1 MPAAIEYVPPTDKSR
16 NTFNGAI
23 SKERQRRKEQYET
36 ALRYYLGRPDSQ
48 VKFDP
53 DDVDYDPAMDNTT
66 VNLTKMAADRTVSF
80 LFPEVPEFQTDPQ
93 SIEDTSEETWIKDV
107 FIPENGGLAT
117 FNKLALRG
125 FLAGHAFVWMK
136 ASKPTPRIVVLQPL
150 SVTVFWRADDVAD
163 VLWYEMRYIAQNR
176 LFIRDFVKNDA
187 DGTWTIY
194 EYEST
199 PNKRTLPEKVLEQ
212 LTAQGGQLSEWNLD
226 GINFGGSFKAKGSYK
241 HPSTIPPII
250 DIAHLP
256 HPDDYYGQGE
266 FTQKDLQDIINQ
278 MMAVRNRIVREN
290 SDPVDVVDA
299 DLDDIEDKGSII
311 AIPKGSK
318 VTRLQLSS
326 DLVAINATINDL
338 VEKYLAVQ
346 RVVILKGEAKDLQ
359 RVTNAAVRTLFL
371 DALAKNEILK
381 ATYGF
386 ALIRIIKLALIM
398 AYGNGVTDITVNPE
412 TLKVSVLF
420 GEPLPKDMTEIA
432 NVSAIAV
439 NGGWMSLYDA
449 QIAQGLNPAFTNSKL
464 EAERA
469 VAMKHA
475 EEDMTMRVKEAEAI
489 AATQPQKPV
498 PVNSNSV

>member
-1 MPAAIEYVPPTDKSR
+1 MPSAISYVPPTSKDR

-23 SKERQRRKEQYET
+23 SKERQRRKEAYET
-36 ALRYYLGRPDSQ
+36 ALKYYLGRPDFQ
-48 VKFDP
+48 VQYDP
-53 DDVDYDPAMDNTT
+53 DDVEYNPMLDNTT

-93 SIEDTSEETWIKDV
+93 SVEDTPEETWIKDV
-107 FIPENGGLAT
+107 FIPENGGLAA

-125 FLAGHAFVWMK
+125 FLSGHAFVWIK
-136 ASKPTPRIVVLQPL
+136 QAKPTPKMVILQPL
-150 SVTVFWRADDVAD
+150 SVTVFWRADDVSD
-163 VLWYEMRYIAQNR
+163 VVWYEMRYLAQNR
-176 LFIRDFVKNDA
+176 LFIRDFVKQDS
-187 DGTWTIY
+187 GEWVIY
-194 EYEST
+194 EYESIA
-199 PNKRTLPEKVLEQ
+199 NKRSLPEQVLEQ
-212 LTAQGGQLSEWNLD
+212 ITAQGGQLSEWNLD
-226 GINFGGSFKAKGSYK
+226 GINFGTSFKPVGSPKK
-241 HPSTIPPII
+241 HSSTIPPII

-278 MMAVRNRIVREN
+278 MLSVRNRIVREN

-299 DLDDIEDKGSII
+299 DIDDIEDKGSII

-318 VTRLQLSS
+318 VTRLQLAS

-338 VEKYLAVQ
+338 VEKYLAVA

-386 ALIRIIKLALIM
+386 ALIRIIKLALVM
-398 AYGNGVTDITVNPE
+398 AYGNGVEEIATNPE
-412 TLKVSVLF
+412 NLKISVQF

-432 NVSAIAV
+432 NVNAIGV
-439 NGGWMSLYDA
+439 NGGWRSKYSA
-449 QIAQGLNPAFTNSKL
+449 QIAEGLNPEFENIKL
-464 EAERA
+464 TAEREVA
-469 VAMKHA
+469 VEQAK
-475 EEDMTMRVKEAEAI
+475 EDMDMQAENAI
-489 AATQPQKPV
+489 KIGNATATTQKPK
-498 PVNSNSV
+498 SQE